1 MRRQHRQHPDHPSD
15 RQRQAENQEKAWEA
29 IKGERDRRKQ
39 VGVKAGG
46 HWYHSDTES
55 RIQQMY
61 LVMMGGSMPSGI
73 MWKTL
78 STSGDSVFVEMTP
91 AIAQA
96 ISTNMAAND
105 IAVHAVA
112 ELHRV
117 AMLAS
122 SDPAQYDF
130 SSGWPKTIYDE
141 N

>member
-1 MRRQHRQHPDHPSD
+1 MIDWTQLKT
-15 RQRQAENQEKAWEA
+15 AENLSVEAQDKAWTA
-29 IKGERDRRKQ
+29 IKLERDRRKQ
-39 VGVKAGG
+39 AGVKVAG

-55 RIQQMY
+55 RIQQMH
-61 LVMMGGSMPSGI
+61 LVMMGASMPPGI

-78 STSGDSVFVEMTP
+78 STGGDSVFVEMTP

-112 ELHRV
+112 EQHRV